1 MTVTLE
7 QGEQAVEG
15 LCKLVF
21 AEDLT
26 IYAIEGLKEGLAAH
40 LSSYDSFELNLAQ
53 VEEMDSAGVQLLM
66 AFKSELM
73 REKKQLRL
81 NGLTWE
87 SSMSDE
93 SLQIFTDEAED
104 LLGVAEQALL
114 NLDNLDDDAE
124 TLEGINDLFDG
135 QGMSDELKQKDDELI
150 TKLNVYLGGSSEE
163 SPLADT
169 TTPIEAAGQSPK
181 VAGGVENE
189 NWHIS
194 LRFGIDALRN
204 GMDPASFIG
213 YLNKMGDLT
222 SVVLLDDAIPSLVCA
237 QHGQG
242 GPGRGLRICTR

>member
-81 NGLTWE
+81 TH
-87 SSMSDE
+87 MSPVVT
-93 SLQIFTDEAED
+93 Q
-104 LLGVAEQALL
+104 LLGSYGLSERFNMGEQH
-114 NLDNLDDDAE
+114 E
-124 TLEGINDLFDG
+124 
-135 QGMSDELKQKDDELI
+135 
-150 TKLNVYLGGSSEE
+150 
-163 SPLADT
+163 
-169 TTPIEAAGQSPK
+169 
-181 VAGGVENE
+181 
-189 NWHIS
+189 
-194 LRFGIDALRN
+194 
-204 GMDPASFIG
+204 
-213 YLNKMGDLT
+213 
-222 SVVLLDDAIPSLVCA
+222 
-237 QHGQG
+237 
-242 GPGRGLRICTR
+242 